1 MDPFSA
7 RLDIDRALPALTG
20 NVRPILVRPAG
31 ASFQRNRRAPAHL
44 HLMLLDDQWGR
55 AWSVE
60 YEVSMGLPRYSEKG
74 VLPSEALV
82 GTHVSL
88 PLRIE
93 RQDE

>member
-1 MDPFSA
+1 
-7 RLDIDRALPALTG
+7 
-20 NVRPILVRPAG
+20 
-31 ASFQRNRRAPAHL
+31 
-44 HLMLLDDQWGR
+44 
-55 AWSVE
+55 
-60 YEVSMGLPRYSEKG
+60 MGLPRYSEKG